1 MNLVN
6 KLLKRHISFPQFVGY
21 FAANLFGMAIVL
33 LAVQFYFDVSP
44 MFNSEDSILKNQY
57 LVISKHIGAAGTMS
71 GSTNTFTEAE
81 IRNISSQTFA
91 KSVGTFHSSQY
102 KVTAAMS
109 VGGGNAVTTDLLFDA
124 VPDEFVDV

>member
-44 MFNSEDSILKNQY
+44 CLI
-57 LVISKHIGAAGTMS
+57 
-71 GSTNTFTEAE
+71 
-81 IRNISSQTFA
+81 A
-91 KSVGTFHSSQY
+91 KTVF
-102 KVTAAMS
+102 
-109 VGGGNAVTTDLLFDA
+109 
-124 VPDEFVDV
+124 